1 MEWYFISVIL
11 SLVWS
16 FYVVLSKYLY
26 KLYDVS
32 STGVFVN
39 TIIISS
45 IICILFY
52 PKEILI
58 PEANAKYLLIVCLGA
73 SIFLSNFFNQK
84 ANELN
89 MNTSIIDGLAISIY
103 LPLVAIMLFFLFN
116 LKISQKNIL
125 GIALMCIGSYL
136 ILQN

>member
-11 SLVWS
+11 SLIWS
-16 FYVVLSKYLY
+16 SYVILSKYLY

-39 TIIISS
+39 TIVISS
-45 IICILFY
+45 ILCILFY

-58 PEANAKYLLIVCLGA
+58 PEPNAKYLLIIGLGT
-73 SIFLSNFFNQK
+73 SVFLSNFFNQK

-103 LPLVAIMLFFLFN
+103 LPIVAVILFFLFN
-116 LKISQKNIL
+116 LKISQKNIIGL
-125 GIALMCIGSYL
+125 CLICLGSYL
-136 ILQN
+136 ILQK